1 MSEPESIPAAGEEA
15 LAARFMQLVLQQTNM
30 ALMLLG
36 QIANPHTGEMMRD
49 TGAAS
54 FFIDQ
59 LEMLEA
65 KTRGNLGPE
74 ETKLIKQSLMT
85 LRMAFVEAVNAPPP
99 SPASDREAKPPEAP
113 ANPPAAQPAEDD
125 TVAGKRFTKKY

>member
-1 MSEPESIPAAGEEA
+1 MNEPESIPAAGDAE

-36 QIANPHTGEMMRD
+36 QIANPHTGETMRD
-49 TGAAS
+49 TEAAR

-74 ETKLIKQSLMT
+74 ETKLLKQSLMS

-99 SPASDREAKPPEAP
+99 PETSPTPPT
-113 ANPPAAQPAEDD
+113 NPPAVQPDGDD
-125 TVAGKRFTKKY
+125 AAAGKRFTKKY